1 MKMYPINNYIQS
13 LKNQLD
19 KKCLEFQI
27 IDKEIVLLRKIIS
40 ESEIM
45 LDDFQKVNEEE
56 ADVD

>member
-1 MKMYPINNYIQS
+1 MKMYPINNYIQN

-40 ESEIM
+40 ESETM